1 MAKFV
6 ATDYTV
12 TVGGVNLTD
21 HVAQV
26 DMPIDVDEVETT
38 AFGGSG
44 WRDRLGGLKSGSV
57 TLSFHQDFAASS
69 VDQTL
74 WPLLGTTTT
83 VVVKPTNGAV
93 SSTNPSYSG
102 TFVVTSLTPINGS
115 VGDLATQDVT
125 WPSAGPITRLTS

>member
-12 TVGGVNLTD
+12 TVGGTDLTD

-26 DMPIDVDEVETT
+26 DMPVDVDEVETT

-44 WRDRLGGLKSGSV
+44 WRDRLGGLKSASV
-57 TLSFHQDFAASS
+57 TLSFHQDFASSS

-83 VVVKPTNGAV
+83 VVVKPTNASV

-102 TFVVTSLTPINGS
+102 SFVVTSLTPINGS

-125 WPSAGPITRLTS
+125 WPSAGPISRATS